1 VATPPAS
8 SRPGSPWTSFPLEMA
23 PLAPPAP
30 FPVVDLPG
38 LDGRRRPISEAW
50 TRGRALVIV
59 GHSECGTTR
68 LSLPYVDRIH
78 RRVSPAGVVA
88 VLQDDTRD
96 ARALV
101 QELSL
106 ELPVRLEED
115 PYPLASRLGL
125 GTVPTL
131 FLVSPEGLIE
141 AVSEGFRRA
150 DFEDFATRLGVP
162 PPLFL
167 GADTAPALR
176 PG

>member
-1 VATPPAS
+1 
-8 SRPGSPWTSFPLEMA
+8 MA
-23 PLAPPAP
+23 PLGPPSP
-30 FPVVDLPG
+30 FPDVDLPG

-50 TRGRALVIV
+50 AHGRALVAV

-68 LSLPYVDRIH
+68 LSLPFVDRIH
-78 RRVSPAGVVA
+78 ARRAPAAGVVV
-88 VLQDDTRD
+88 VLQDDAKD

-101 QELSL
+101 EELGL
-106 ELPVRLEED
+106 DLPVRLEPD

-131 FLVSPEGLIE
+131 FLVTPQGRIE
-141 AVSEGFRRA
+141 SVSEGFRRA
-150 DFEDFATRLGVP
+150 DFEAFAAHLEVP

-167 GADTAPALR
+167 AGDTAPPLR